1 MLASIP
7 RPAYGPPKI
16 NGVHGIMALHR
27 NFING
32 EWLEGKGVRENLN
45 PSDLT
50 DIVGEYAQADK
61 AQTEAA
67 IAAAKAAQPA
77 WAAATPQVRAD
88 ALEFI
93 GTELLARKDEIGR
106 LLSRE
111 EGKPLSNGIAETM
124 RAAQIFKFFA
134 QETLRV
140 EGVAVSSIRPGVD
153 VLITREAVG
162 VVGLICPWNFPIA
175 IPAWKMAPALAF
187 GNAVVFKPADL
198 VPGSAWALSE
208 IISRSGIPKG
218 VFNLVMGRGSVVGQ
232 TMLDSADVNAISFT
246 GSVETGGKVAMA
258 CASRGAKFQLE
269 MGGKNPLVVL
279 DDANLDL
286 AVAAALDGAFY
297 QTGQRC
303 TASSRLIV
311 QSKVHDAFVERMVEG
326 MKKLKVDNA
335 LADGTVIGPVV
346 DEAQMAQ
353 DERYIQIARDEGG
366 QLAWGGERLNRDTKG
381 YYLSPALIVGT
392 KNDMRI
398 NREEVFGPVASVIKV
413 DSYDEAL
420 SVANDTA
427 FGLSSGI
434 ITTSLKYATDF
445 RKKSAAGMVMINL
458 ATAGVDYHVPFGGR
472 KGSSYGAREQGR
484 HAVDFYTAIKT
495 AYTLA

>member
-1 MLASIP
+1 
-7 RPAYGPPKI
+7 
-16 NGVHGIMALHR
+16 MALHR
-27 NFING
+27 NYING
-32 EWLEGKGVRENLN
+32 EWLEGKGVRENIN
-45 PSDLT
+45 PSDIT

-140 EGVAVSSIRPGVD
+140 EGVAVSSVRPGVD

-208 IISRSGIPKG
+208 IVSRSGIPKG

-232 TMLDSADVNAISFT
+232 TMLESRDVNAISFT

-279 DDANLDL
+279 DDANLDT
-286 AVAAALDGAFY
+286 AVAAALDGAFF

-311 QSKVHDAFVERMVEG
+311 QSKVHDAFVERMVDG
-326 MKKLKVDNA
+326 MKKLKVDHA
-335 LADGTVIGPVV
+335 LKDGTVIGPVV
-346 DEAQMAQ
+346 DETQMAQ

-366 QLAWGGERLNRDTKG
+366 ELAWGGERLNRDTKG
-381 YYLSPALIVGT
+381 HYLSPALFIGT
-392 KNDMRI
+392 KNNMRI
-398 NREEVFGPVASVIKV
+398 NQEEVFGPVASVIKV

-420 SVANDTA
+420 SVANDTP

-434 ITTSLKYATDF
+434 VTTSLKYATDF
-445 RKKSAAGMVMINL
+445 RKKSAAGMVMVNL

-484 HAVDFYTAIKT
+484 FAAEFYTSVKT